1 MLKVAALRQAFLCLL
16 AVPVLVVSANLHAQ
30 SYSSPEDEFK
40 KRVHVS
46 EELDSKGLSVDQ
58 AKAKAEELTRTV
70 YQGAHLYPEL
80 EEPMSPGFYG
90 LELHWDQAVEGGQV
104 AAFLQVDKLN
114 GNVFEV
120 SGVTCYQYG
129 HDKKMHEVHP
139 HGTLRL
145 PDVCM

>member
-1 MLKVAALRQAFLCLL
+1 MKYRSVQLAML
-16 AVPVLVVSANLHAQ
+16 LVVVACCTCVTAAEH
-30 SYSSPEDEFK
+30 
-40 KRVHVS
+40 
-46 EELDSKGLSVDQ
+46 SKEISLDQ
-58 AKAKAEELTRTV
+58 AKARAEELTRTV

-80 EEPMSPGFYG
+80 DEPMSPGFYG
-90 LELHWDQAVEGGQV
+90 LELHWDQSVEGSQV
-104 AAFLQVDKLN
+104 AAFIQVDKLN

-120 SGVTCYQYG
+120 SGVTRYQYG

>member
-1 MLKVAALRQAFLCLL
+1 MKYRSVQLAML
-16 AVPVLVVSANLHAQ
+16 LVVVACCTGVTAAEH
-30 SYSSPEDEFK
+30 
-40 KRVHVS
+40 
-46 EELDSKGLSVDQ
+46 SKEISLDQ
-58 AKAKAEELTRTV
+58 AKARAEELTRTV

-90 LELHWDQAVEGGQV
+90 LELHWDQAVEGSQV
-104 AAFLQVDKLN
+104 AAFIQVDKLN

>member
-1 MLKVAALRQAFLCLL
+1 MKYRSAQAAMFLMMAIGFASLRA
-16 AVPVLVVSANLHAQ
+16 AEHSK
-30 SYSSPEDEFK
+30 EFT
-40 KRVHVS
+40 
-46 EELDSKGLSVDQ
+46 VDQ
-58 AKAKAEELTRTV
+58 AKARVEELTRTI

-80 EEPMSPGFYG
+80 EDQMSPGFYG

-104 AAFLQVDKLN
+104 AAFIQVDKLN

-129 HDKKMHEVHP
+129 HDKKMHELHP